1 LKCLVVQ
8 TAYLGDVVLTMP
20 LLGLLRGLPSVRSLV
35 ALTTP
40 AGAEFLRGQRAL
52 DRIMI
57 YDKRGGDSGLG
68 GFLRTV
74 RDVRHCGFGAAVV
87 PHRSFRSALLPLLAL
102 IPERV
107 GFDESGGRWLLTEHV
122 PYRSLPHEAERVAS
136 LALSM
141 GATFPE
147 GRLDFRLRI
156 PEAGVEEL
164 ALALASSGVSGSEP
178 LITAAPGSRWATKR
192 WPAERFGTALEALC
206 RELGARPVVTGS
218 RAERESGR
226 LAAMSAGPGAV
237 DLTGR
242 LSVSG
247 LLALAAR
254 SELVLSNDSAAAHI
268 AAGVGTPTV
277 TVFGPTVPSQGFAP
291 YSERAVVVQARL
303 DCRPCGRHGANRC
316 RRGTLECM
324 TLVSARDVVD
334 AALELIGARSRAR
347 DPAAAPGT

>member
-8 TAYLGDVVLTMP
+8 TAYLGDVMLTMP
-20 LLGLLRGLPSVRSLV
+20 LLGLLRDLPSVRSLV

-40 AGAEFLRGQRAL
+40 VGAEFLRGQRAL
-52 DRIMI
+52 DRII
-57 YDKRGGDSGLG
+57 VYDKRGYDSGLG
-68 GFLRTV
+68 GFLKTV

-87 PHRSFRSALLPLLAL
+87 PHRSFRSALLPLLSL

-107 GFDESGGRWLLTEHV
+107 GFDESGGRLLLTEQV
-122 PYRSLPHEAERVAS
+122 PYRSLPHEVERVAS
-136 LALSM
+136 LALPM
-141 GATFPE
+141 GGELPE
-147 GRLDFRLRI
+147 GRLDFRLRV
-156 PEAGVEEL
+156 PEAGVDEL
-164 ALALASSGVSGSEP
+164 AGALASSGVSDSEP

-192 WPAERFGTALEALC
+192 WPAERFGAALEALC
-206 RELGARPVVTGS
+206 GELGARPVVTGS
-218 RAERESGR
+218 RAEGESGR
-226 LAAMSAGPGAV
+226 VAARSAGAGAV

-254 SELVLSNDSAAAHI
+254 SELVLSNDSAAAHA

-277 TVFGPTVPSQGFAP
+277 AVFGPTVPSQGFAP

-303 DCRPCGRHGANRC
+303 DCRPCGRHGASRC
-316 RRGTLECM
+316 RRGTVECM

-334 AALELIGARSRAR
+334 AALGLIGTQGRAR
-347 DPAAAPGT
+347 GPAAAPGT